1 MSNCRLSLQPKYFCV
16 YFLLICVNFD
26 EIISQSIVIDE
37 WKYQIFPV
45 VKKYFEAREFC
56 RNISGGQVV
65 IIKKNSIAETLGK
78 WFESMPTLSTS
89 GN

>member
-16 YFLLICVNFD
+16 YLLLICVNFD

-65 IIKKNSIAETLGK
+65 IIKKNAIAVTLGK
-78 WFESMPTLSTS
+78 WFESMPALSTS